1 MPAGS
6 HFDSFKFPVEL
17 DSHISTHTYWFPSHQ
32 VQKQRLW
39 TLGSFRHVGR
49 SRLLRFKL
57 CFDGAKGTQRAEAH
71 ATTEV
76 PPFGLVW
83 LTQCPLFSLQ
93 QMKLVAENLKEEPR
107 EEGGKEKAT

>member
-1 MPAGS
+1 MPAVS
-6 HFDSFKFPVEL
+6 HFESFKFPVEL
-17 DSHISTHTYWFPSHQ
+17 DSHISTHTYWF
-32 VQKQRLW
+32 RLIRSRHRGSG
-39 TLGSFRHVGR
+39 LGGSFRYVGR
-49 SRLLRFKL
+49 SRRLRFKL